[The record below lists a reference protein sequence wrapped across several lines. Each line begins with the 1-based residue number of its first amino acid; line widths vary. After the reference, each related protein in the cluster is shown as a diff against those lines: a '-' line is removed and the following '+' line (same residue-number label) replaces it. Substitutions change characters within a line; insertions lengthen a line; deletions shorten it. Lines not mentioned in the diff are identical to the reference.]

1 MTKLKK
7 TRIRFDRKSAVATTI
22 GAALALGPTVNSG
35 ATVRNERIIV
45 QKDADALED
54 LAPVTEVTNR
64 ATASAFIMRTSS
76 PDQEWTEELQKQFK
90 GLAIKE
96 ALEEISSEE
105 ANQLEQLTVMR
116 RSYQNPRTADE
127 VLWEYEQRQV
137 TEHLLETLQKYVQF
151 YEGPSQAW
159 RSAKK
164 NPDRQ

>member
-1 MTKLKK
+1 MTKLKQ

-22 GAALALGPTVNSG
+22 GAALALGSAVNSG

-45 QKDADALED
+45 QEDADALEN
-54 LAPVTEVTNR
+54 LAPVTEVANR
-64 ATASAFIMRTSS
+64 AAASSSSMRTSS
-76 PDQEWTEELQKQFK
+76 PDQEWTEQLQKQFK
-90 GLAIKE
+90 MLAIKE
-96 ALEEISSEE
+96 ALEEISPEE
-105 ANQLEQLTVMR
+105 ASQLEQLTLMR

-164 NPDRQ
+164 NPDGQ